1 MNKDLENAAGLIKK
15 GELVAFPTETVYGL
29 GADVFNEDA
38 IQKIYEAK
46 GRPSSNPLI
55 VHIAE
60 VEQLALL
67 TDDVGSAEQTLITAF
82 WPGPLTLVFP
92 KKSTVSDIVTGGL
105 KTVAVRMPAH
115 PMALDLIKT
124 SGTPIAAPSANLS
137 GKPSATHHSHVQ
149 NYFGESI
156 FCLEGGATVHG
167 LESTVL
173 QIKEGVPHIY
183 RLGSITPQN
192 IERVLGSKP
201 VLETKSE
208 HSPGTRFKHYAPEA
222 KLEICEPTVL
232 LEKANNTDEK
242 VGILASTELLA
253 QLPSSLPHFDLGS
266 ESDLV
271 AIGSHIYSGLIAL
284 DALKLDKILVQ
295 SFPEQ
300 GLGLAI
306 MDRLHRAAE

>member
-242 VGILASTELLA
+242 VGILASTELWRSYPARFRTSIWALNPILSPLVHTSI
-253 QLPSSLPHFDLGS
+253 QVSSLSTLS
-266 ESDLV
+266 SW
-271 AIGSHIYSGLIAL
+271 IKY
-284 DALKLDKILVQ
+284 
-295 SFPEQ
+295 
-300 GLGLAI
+300 
-306 MDRLHRAAE
+306 